1 MKEHNIKKGGTIMDN
16 IIIRVADLYDMARK
30 LQKAKMTFVQISLLD
45 AEDDQP
51 AFHFPVS
58 LIETATMMKILA
70 ILRNPPKFCRIDLLP
85 IPESYI

>member
-1 MKEHNIKKGGTIMDN
+1 MDN

-51 AFHFPVS
+51 ASISFSGIPYRNCDYDEDFGD
-58 LIETATMMKILA
+58 IEESTEV
-70 ILRNPPKFCRIDLLP
+70 LP
-85 IPESYI
+85 D